1 MEGKITFDE
10 QMIIDQM
17 VVMDYDDLMKRW
29 MPDKMSAWSHEMK
42 FTRPKPGVEAKFGEE
57 EISKFLKEE
66 YIELQNKMDET
77 GDLAPAYALVDGA
90 GVVQPWR
97 LIMSVNGPCWQN
109 MNDRSQFQSAFEES
123 GVTKLGHREIV
134 ILSTTAVV
142 LKDGKLFVKPQI
154 GSCVNSRVKEINP

>member
-17 VVMDYDDLMKRW
+17 VAMEYDDLMKRW
-29 MPDKMSAWSHEMK
+29 MPAPTKWSHEMK

-77 GDLAPAYALVDGA
+77 GDLSPAYALVDGA

-109 MNDRSQFQSAFEES
+109 MNDRSQFQSAFEDTA
-123 GVTKLGHREIV
+123 VTKLGHREVV
-134 ILSTTAVV
+134 IMASTAVM
-142 LKDGKLFVKPQI
+142 LKDGKLFVKSQL
-154 GSCVNSRVKEINP
+154 GSALNTRVKELNP